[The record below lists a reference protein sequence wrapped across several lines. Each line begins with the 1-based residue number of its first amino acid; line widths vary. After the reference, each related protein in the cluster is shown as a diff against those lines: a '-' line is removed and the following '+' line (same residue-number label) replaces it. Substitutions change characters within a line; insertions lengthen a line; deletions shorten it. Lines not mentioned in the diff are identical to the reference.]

1 MCGCVC
7 VQGAAAEEN
16 PLSFVGDES
25 WWLDALDLV
34 EILVVLPLGADRRC
48 VCACFTCVCMCQQR
62 EREKEIESGRQR
74 KVSAFLEVRI
84 WGAWRDRWLNEKN
97 QTCVRVCNP

>member
-1 MCGCVC
+1 MCVC

-74 KVSAFLEVRI
+74 KVSALLEVRI